1 MSKNQISFTVYIGS
15 QIFCIYGESNFL
27 ANLPTESKLVSK
39 LFVNK
44 IKAKSRWDDLPI
56 YAIVHNMPLLS
67 GVAYKVG
74 SFDLKNDI
82 SLI

>member
-1 MSKNQISFTVYIGS
+1 MSKSQISFTVYR
-15 QIFCIYGESNFL
+15 ESNFL
-27 ANLPTESKLVSK
+27 YIWGVKFSSKPPTESKLVSK